1 MNKPLRPS
9 YRLLS
14 SEQMQRLCDCE
25 TIDLLVEVNFDGDE
39 WLALE
44 TLKSMTSEGMVE
56 ALKEIADINPGRQTR
71 AIDLKTGRIVYIF

>member
-14 SEQMQRLCDCE
+14 SEQMHRLCDFE
-25 TIDLLVEVNFDGDE
+25 TIDLLVELNLGGDE

-44 TLKSMTSEGMVE
+44 TLKSMTSDGMVK
-56 ALKEIADINPGRQTR
+56 ALKEIADINPGHQIR